1 MGLEADVRRMARTH
15 PFDLLPREALQL
27 IAFSCTKTIL
37 KSGQTLFV
45 EGEPADAA
53 FFILSG
59 AVDLTAPGAERRVGA
74 DALIGGTALI
84 TDIVRQA
91 SARATLDLVALRV
104 PREVFRRV
112 LSEFPQAAAEIRA
125 AAAARMADLLDQLEA
140 VRARAFEDEN
150 VAESGR

>member
-27 IAFSCTKTIL
+27 IAFSCTKTVL

-59 AVDLTAPGAERRVGA
+59 EIDLTAPGAERRVGA
-74 DALIGGTALI
+74 DSLIGGTALV
-84 TDIVRQA
+84 TDIDRRA
-91 SARATLDLVALRV
+91 SARATQDLTVLRV

-125 AAAARMADLLDQLEA
+125 AAAVRVRGLIDQLEA
-140 VRARAFEDEN
+140 VRARSFEE
-150 VAESGR
+150 